1 VGLAVQILGGAFIFN
16 YAAEMI
22 CSFLHGV
29 NSARNVLNINLL
41 GTVIA
46 VVVFLL
52 AFSAAGWMAAPIAIA
67 VSSCVRLFL
76 ALASLKRL
84 VADADVRPI

>member
-1 VGLAVQILGGAFIFN
+1 VQILGGAFIFN
-16 YAAEMI
+16 YSAEMI

-29 NSARNVLNINLL
+29 NSARTVLNINFI
-41 GTVIA
+41 GMAIA
-46 VVVFLL
+46 VAVFLL

-67 VSSCVRLFL
+67 VSSCVRLVL

-84 VADADVRPI
+84 VADADVRPV